1 MASQD
6 AVDVMMS
13 FFSLGWN
20 KSLLG
25 LKCDPDFPGLLAN
38 YIAHMNPQGRNL
50 ARPQHYEK
58 KTSVRPIQAS
68 SIDMF
73 LASPSITGMRARGTA
88 W

>member
-25 LKCDPDFPGLLAN
+25 LKCDPVFPGLLAN
-38 YIAHMNPQGRNL
+38 YITHMNQQGRNL
-50 ARPQHYEK
+50 ASLPRY
-58 KTSVRPIQAS
+58 KTKS
-68 SIDMF
+68 SIHPIHASPIEMF
-73 LASPSITGMRARGTA
+73 LASPSITGMRARETA